1 MTTLPANASPVIAPP
16 LQPRPAAPSAAML
29 SVQAG
34 SIDPLKLLNKHKWL
48 LTGSAVV
55 GAVMGVG
62 AHFVLRSV
70 APEYRPIALFNCL
83 PPQESADGR
92 GAAGVSPQ
100 EMDRF
105 MQTQVR
111 VMTSDTVINKV
122 AEDQQLQSK
131 APDWVKHHMIVDR
144 ATGLPRPDYA
154 AMAKELK
161 DIVSARVIPQTN
173 LIELSVR
180 DRRAV
185 DATEILAL
193 VRQKYS
199 TVLYDQGNSLSG
211 SQVESLRQAITRID
225 EEVAVLARRRESL
238 IQLKGLDSLSEHTS
252 ATKAELAQTNEQ
264 IQEIQTTLQ
273 AAIKQREQM
282 REARAA
288 GVFSPE
294 LLSDIEK
301 DPAVLDVQSMISRLE
316 TNRQMLLTSGHGP
329 EHRAVRMVEANL
341 DGANQNL
348 QRVKAERLAKMADG
362 QFDKIAKGVEQL
374 QAQETDLLEKQKDLR
389 IRLNDLTRTQATL
402 SDIDNQING
411 QLANKTKN
419 AADLQNLLSLQNTPT
434 YNRVV
439 ELQRERTPT
448 EMSFPRLKMMIP
460 AGVLICV
467 GLVGGI
473 VLLREVV
480 DQRIKGPSDIGII
493 PRTKLLGW
501 VPDAAEDPS
510 GQGATETAFRDRPR
524 GIVAESFRQIRGS
537 MSKRIQQA
545 DHRTILVL
553 AGMPGSGATSA
564 VTNLAFAFAAAD
576 KRVIVVDANFRRPAL
591 HRVMGLTDGPGLA
604 DVLTRTA
611 ELSDV
616 VQATSTPNLDLLSA
630 GSREH
635 RVYERLA
642 TETMGEVLAKL
653 RGMYDLVLIDCA
665 PAIVAGDGI
674 ALAHRCDASVLIV
687 RALAEKRG
695 MIARVKTELS
705 DGRGE
710 FLGVV
715 VNAVRSASGGY
726 MKGNIR
732 AAHEYQQA

>member
-1 MTTLPANASPVIAPP
+1 MTTLPANATPVISS
-16 LQPRPAAPSAAML
+16 QPRPGTPSAPML
-29 SVQAG
+29 AVQAG

-48 LTGSAVV
+48 LTASAVI
-55 GAVMGVG
+55 GAVLGVA

-70 APEYRPIALFNCL
+70 APEYRPIALFDTL
-83 PPQESADGR
+83 PPTESADGK
-92 GAAGVSPQ
+92 GTGVSPQ

-111 VMTSDTVINKV
+111 VMTSDEVMNKV
-122 AEDQQLQSK
+122 SEDSQLQSK
-131 APDWVKHHMIVDR
+131 APDWVKPFMIVDR

-154 AMAKELK
+154 SMAKELK
-161 DIVSARVIPQTN
+161 EIVSARVVPQTN

-180 DRRAV
+180 DRSAR

-193 VRQKYS
+193 VRQKYTS
-199 TVLYDQGNSLSG
+199 LLYERGSNLSG
-211 SQVESLRQAITRID
+211 DRVESLRKQITRID
-225 EEVAVLARRRESL
+225 EEVRTLASKRESL
-238 IQLKGLDSLSEHTS
+238 IQTKGLDSLSEHAS
-252 ATKAELAQTNEQ
+252 ATKAQLAKTNDELQDIQ
-264 IQEIQTTLQ
+264 ITLQ
-273 AAIKQREQM
+273 AALKQLDQIRES
-282 REARAA
+282 RAA
-288 GVFSPE
+288 GVFAPE
-294 LLSDIEK
+294 MLADIEK
-301 DPAVLDVQSMISRLE
+301 DPAVLEVQATISRLE
-316 TNRQMLLTSGHGP
+316 TNRQMLLTRGITL
-329 EHRAVRMVEANL
+329 EHRDLRTIEANL
-341 DGANQNL
+341 DGARQNL
-348 QRVKAERLAKMADG
+348 DRVKAERLAKMADG
-362 QFDKIAKGVEQL
+362 QLDKIDKGIAQL
-374 QAQETDLLEKQKDLR
+374 RAQEKDLLEKQLSLQT
-389 IRLNDLTRTQATL
+389 RLNDLARAQATL
-402 SDIDNQING
+402 ADYDNQISG
-411 QLANKTKN
+411 QLAIKAQTASN
-419 AADLQNLLSLQNTPT
+419 LQNLLSLQNTPSF
-434 YNRVV
+434 NRVV

-460 AGVLICV
+460 AGVLVCV

-480 DQRIKGPSDIGII
+480 DQRVKGPSDIAII

-537 MSKRIQQA
+537 MSKRMQQA
-545 DHRTILVL
+545 DHKTILVL

-591 HRVMGLTDGPGLA
+591 HRVMGLQDGPGLA
-604 DVLTRTA
+604 DVLTRSS

-630 GSREH
+630 GNKEH

-642 TETMGEVLAKL
+642 TESMGEVLTKL

-674 ALAHRCDASVLIV
+674 ALAHRCDASLLVV